1 MLASVWGPPTC
12 KDTQDGFRKSQF
24 PNYIPRMENFLIV
37 SIITEQFK
45 VVIKF
50 TNSFLD
56 TVNILL
62 NLKVGD
68 TARLEHVK
76 RMIQEGKPLYSS
88 DKQYVNSLAETY
100 ITDNQIKTNVEQPA
114 VLIKCRNCS
123 TSIPKSAKFCT
134 LCGTS
139 QKREPAQ
146 FDMIEIVKKYNPF
159 QILSRPNSYQ
169 ILAIIGGL
177 AVMIPVLFILSRI
190 DPLLE
195 TINYYTERDISGLA
209 GVFMFLGT
217 LSSILSAIVIAV
229 TFVVKNPRKAGRIL
243 FFTAFAVLVT
253 SVLTGVVGFVLILFA
268 SNVAYKRRHY

>member
-1 MLASVWGPPTC
+1 
-12 KDTQDGFRKSQF
+12 
-24 PNYIPRMENFLIV
+24 MENFLIV

-114 VLIKCRNCS
+114 VLINCRNCS

-146 FDMIEIVKKYNPF
+146 FNMIEIVKKYNPF

-217 LSSILSAIVIAV
+217 LSSILSVIVIVV
-229 TFVVKNPRKAGRIL
+229 TFVVKNPRKVGRIL

-253 SVLTGVVGFVLILFA
+253 SVLTGVVGFVFILLA